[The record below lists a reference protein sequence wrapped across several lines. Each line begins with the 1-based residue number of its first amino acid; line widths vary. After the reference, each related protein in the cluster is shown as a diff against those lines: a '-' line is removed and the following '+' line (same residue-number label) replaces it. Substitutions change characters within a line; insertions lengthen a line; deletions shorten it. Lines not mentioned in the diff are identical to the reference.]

1 MLITALRRTASD
13 RFTVVL
19 ADGSEI
25 ESSLG
30 VVTDLRLFTGKDLE
44 EEEGFEGLLRGYRVF
59 WRVLRPF
66 PMVQYKIID
75 GMIPGFMRYRKKLRE
90 KE

>member
-1 MLITALRRTASD
+1 MTGKGKNPMLITALRRTASD

-44 EEEGFEGLLRGYRVF
+44 EEELAR
-59 WRVLRPF
+59 
-66 PMVQYKIID
+66 QKTA
-75 GMIPGFMRYRKKLRE
+75 
-90 KE
+90 